1 MTCDQREALS
11 RRVSL
16 TFDDG
21 PSAAT
26 TPRLL
31 DYLKEL
37 GLKATFFVVGRNIA
51 NSEGFA
57 IIERMAAEGHQIGNH
72 SYSHADLT
80 RLNAVQIEQEIKQT
94 ENLIGSLSNG
104 NKLFRPPFGFHNAV
118 VDRAVETLGYKSVF
132 WNVSSLDWRAH
143 YQNRRWVS
151 HVLRQIEAKRNCIVL
166 AHDVLPSTVAH
177 FPELVAAIRRLPET
191 EFAQIA

>member
-80 RLNAVQIEQEIKQT
+80 RLNAAGT
-94 ENLIGSLSNG
+94 
-104 NKLFRPPFGFHNAV
+104 
-118 VDRAVETLGYKSVF
+118 
-132 WNVSSLDWRAH
+132 
-143 YQNRRWVS
+143 NRRPRW
-151 HVLRQIEAKRNCIVL
+151 
-166 AHDVLPSTVAH
+166 
-177 FPELVAAIRRLPET
+177 
-191 EFAQIA
+191 